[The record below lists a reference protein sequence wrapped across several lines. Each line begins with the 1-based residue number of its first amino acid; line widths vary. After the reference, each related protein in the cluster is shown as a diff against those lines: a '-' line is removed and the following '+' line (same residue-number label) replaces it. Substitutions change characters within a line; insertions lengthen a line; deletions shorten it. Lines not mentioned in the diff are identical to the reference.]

1 MFLNLSVVI
10 INTILLLI
18 AFLLAIPIVVIFI
31 ECIAA
36 LLPSRSPAD
45 DPSLPRP
52 KVSVLIPAHN
62 EASGIAETLLTLK
75 QDLTDQDSM
84 IVIADNCTD
93 ETAIVASKLG
103 ATVIKRN
110 EPNLRGKGFA
120 LDYGLKFIK
129 ANPPEVVVM
138 IDADCTIHQGTIE
151 HLARM
156 AVNLKRP
163 VQATNLL
170 GIPANPKPKDAVSSL
185 AFTVKNLVR
194 QRGLK
199 RLGLPGLLTGTGMA
213 FPWLLISETS
223 LASDNIVEDKQLGF
237 DLTLAGYPP
246 VFCEEALVTGFLP
259 QEEQAAKTQRTR
271 WTHGHLQT
279 LLTEVPIL
287 LKASVEQ
294 RRFDLFALALDLL
307 VPPISLLIMLWMVVM
322 GTTLLSAVL
331 GASWTP
337 GILAGVQGLL
347 LLIAII
353 SAWAKF
359 GRADL
364 PINTLLSVPFYI
376 LWKIPVYWSF
386 LFRPQKAWIRTQ
398 RDEELHN

>member
-1 MFLNLSVVI
+1 MFLHQSGVI
-10 INTILLLI
+10 FLNTILLVI
-18 AFLLAIPIVVIFI
+18 ALLLAIPIAVIFI
-31 ECIAA
+31 ECLAA
-36 LLPSRSPAD
+36 LLPSQSQEED
-45 DPSLPRP
+45 ISIPRP
-52 KVSVLIPAHN
+52 RVSVLIPAHN
-62 EASGIAETLLTLK
+62 EASGIAETLSTLK
-75 QDLTDQDSM
+75 QDLTAQDNM

-93 ETAIVASKLG
+93 ETAMIASKFG

-120 LDYGLKFIK
+120 LDCGLNFIK
-129 ANPPEVVVM
+129 TNPPEVVVM
-138 IDADCTIHQGTIE
+138 LDADCTIHRGTIE
-151 HLARM
+151 RLARM

-170 GIPANPKPKDAVSSL
+170 AIPANPKPKDAVSSL

-199 RLGLPGLLTGTGMA
+199 RLRLPGLLTGTGMA

-246 VFCEEALVTGFLP
+246 IFCEEALVTGVLP

-279 LLTEVPIL
+279 LLTEVPVL

-294 RRFDLFALALDLL
+294 RRFDLFALALDLS
-307 VPPISLLIMLWMVVM
+307 VPPLSLLIMLWIVVM
-322 GTTLLSAVL
+322 GITSLSAIL

-337 GILAGVQGLL
+337 GFFVGVQGLL
-347 LLIAII
+347 LLIAIVG
-353 SAWAKF
+353 AWAKF
-359 GRADL
+359 GRANL
-364 PINTLLSVPFYI
+364 PLHTLLSVPLYI
-376 LWKIPVYWSF
+376 FWKIPVYWSF
-386 LFRPQKAWIRTQ
+386 LWRPQKAWIRTQ
-398 RDEELHN
+398 RDE